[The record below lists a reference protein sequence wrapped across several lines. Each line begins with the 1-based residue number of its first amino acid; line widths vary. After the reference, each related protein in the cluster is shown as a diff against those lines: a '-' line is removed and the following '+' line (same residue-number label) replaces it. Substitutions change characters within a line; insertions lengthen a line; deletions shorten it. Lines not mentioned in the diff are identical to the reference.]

1 MSIVKV
7 STKDMTQGNP
17 IKLMLEFSMPL
28 MLGNIFQQL
37 YTFVDALIVG
47 QKVGAYALAALGAT
61 EWLVF
66 IMFGVIQGMTQGC
79 SVVIAQHFGNKRVD
93 LLQKSIYSTFW
104 IFAIVAVGFTMV
116 GQVTLVPCLK
126 LLKTP
131 SEILELT
138 NIYLK
143 ILYWGIPITFLYNT
157 LAAILRALG
166 NSKIP
171 LSAMLISSIGN
182 IVLDLNF
189 VIKLDLGIAGAA
201 YGTVLAQVLA
211 VIYCINAIR
220 KMEVCRVYKCNRIL
234 EKKVILEQI
243 KIGLPIGLQNMIT
256 AMGGLVVQTT
266 ANGFG
271 ILFITGYSAA
281 NKLYALLEI
290 AATSYAQG
298 ILTYTA
304 QNKGLG
310 SRKRIRDGLLSALAI
325 GMITAM
331 LMSCIM
337 ILAGENILSIF
348 IKETEIEVAG
358 AIGVGYSFL
367 KILALG
373 FPLLY
378 CLYVIRACIQGL
390 GKSVFAMVSSFVQV
404 LMRIMCA
411 LLLTKII
418 GNQGIFWGEIFAWVG
433 ADIFLLIVSIYQY
446 RRMKTIN
453 KI

>member
-7 STKDMTQGNP
+7 SAKDMTQGNP

-79 SVVIAQHFGNKRVD
+79 SVIIAQHFGNKRVD
-93 LLQKSIYSTFW
+93 LLQKSIYSTFG
-104 IFAIVAVGFTMV
+104 IFVIGAVGFTMV

-131 SEILELT
+131 SEILKLT
-138 NIYLK
+138 NIYLR

-182 IVLDLNF
+182 IVLDLIF

-348 IKETEIEVAG
+348 IKETEIEVAE

-433 ADIFLLIVSIYQY
+433 ADIFLLIVFIYQY